1 MTDDWLVGGNRAQR
15 AHDRLVDL
23 AADLIAARG
32 IDAFDLGEL
41 ARRAHCSRATLYR
54 HGGGKHH
61 LVEAVLTRTS
71 AGIVDSIRSVV
82 AGTAGRERAV
92 LAITTALREVR
103 GNRVT
108 GPFLRSRHVVDQAG
122 AITRSPTVLGIA
134 AELVGLDPADT
145 DPDGATAAAFVV
157 RSVLAL
163 LLWPP
168 DHHADEE
175 RTVDLVASA
184 VAR

>member
-1 MTDDWLVGGNRAQR
+1 MTDDWLVGGNRAER

-23 AADLIAARG
+23 AADLIAQRG

-61 LVEAVLTRTS
+61 LVEAVLQRTS
-71 AGIVDSIRSVV
+71 AGIVGSIHAAVT
-82 AGTAGRERAV
+82 GTSGRERAV
-92 LAITTALREVR
+92 LAMTTALREVR
-103 GNRVT
+103 GDRVA
-108 GPFLRSRHVVDQAG
+108 GPFLRSRHAVEQAG

-134 AELVGLDPADT
+134 AELIWLRPGEHDS
-145 DPDGATAAAFVV
+145 TAAASFVV

-168 DHHADEE
+168 DDPTDEDHAI
-175 RTVDLVASA
+175 DLVARA
-184 VAR
+184 VAH